1 MSRTI
6 IKKNQ
11 GFTLIEIL
19 VTIGIFAIAMMVASA
34 IFINVSNLQQQTAN
48 LAQLQN
54 EGRYIIEKVAKE
66 IRGREL
72 DYNEMN
78 INLESG
84 STDKLLFKPDE
95 YGEIYEIA
103 YDNETKSIEITIAD
117 DSGSKV
123 ARLNSESVAV
133 DQFQFILTP
142 AEAPGDEPSVQS
154 RVTLL
159 LAISNRDGL
168 EKYRKSLSLQ
178 TTISSKIYH

>member
-19 VTIGIFAIAMMVASA
+19 VTIGIFAIVMMVASA

-72 DYNEMN
+72 DYGQMD
-78 INLESG
+78 IDTDG
-84 STDKLLFKPDE
+84 STDKLLFKSDE
-95 YGEIYEIA
+95 YGEVYEIA
-103 YDNETKSIEITIAD
+103 YDGGSKSIKITVTNEGFKTAQ
-117 DSGSKV
+117 
-123 ARLNSESVAV
+123 LNSESVAV
-133 DQFQFILTP
+133 DQFRLILTP
-142 AEAPGDEPSVQS
+142 AAAPGDEPSVQS

-159 LAISNRDGL
+159 LMISNQDGL